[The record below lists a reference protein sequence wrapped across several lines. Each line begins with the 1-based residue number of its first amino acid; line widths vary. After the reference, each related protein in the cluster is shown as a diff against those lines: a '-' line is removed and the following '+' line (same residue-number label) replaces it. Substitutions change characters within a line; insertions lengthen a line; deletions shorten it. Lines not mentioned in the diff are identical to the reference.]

1 MSEQTEKTNKG
12 TTRGRKPAAKATDG
26 KKNTRKKP
34 AAPEAARDPERE
46 GGNATPSAPEAPPVE
61 RDTPEA
67 NVTGEPPAASVP
79 DNAEGGGADN
89 SNGNSNNDMQGGGND
104 NAGDNNESGNSENE
118 PGQSGGNADQNTAPT
133 DQNNGKPE
141 QEQPAPA
148 QWEVSRVLKV
158 TKPLMEGEDVKALQL
173 ALIANGYHCGVAGA
187 SGIFEKY
194 TAYAVR
200 CFQSSHGL
208 IVDGKA
214 GRFTVAA
221 LGGVWKG

>member
-1 MSEQTEKTNKG
+1 MSEQTEKTNKTG
-12 TTRGRKPAAKATDG
+12 TARGRKPAAKATGG

-34 AAPEAARDPERE
+34 DAPETARDPERE
-46 GGNATPSAPEAPPVE
+46 GGNTAPSAPEAPPVE
-61 RDTPEA
+61 RDAPGA
-67 NVTGEPPAASVP
+67 NATGEPPAAP
-79 DNAEGGGADN
+79 IP
-89 SNGNSNNDMQGGGND
+89 GNEEGGGND
-104 NAGDNNESGNSENE
+104 NAGGNNESGNSANE

-141 QEQPAPA
+141 QEPPAPA

-221 LGGVWKG
+221 LGGMWKG

>member
-1 MSEQTEKTNKG
+1 MPFPLGWLSARPLSGISLALPRTKRREPEQG
-12 TTRGRKPAAKATDG
+12 RGGPLPRRRGEGWRAG
-26 KKNTRKKP
+26 FVL
-34 AAPEAARDPERE
+34 ARCPRRVSW
-46 GGNATPSAPEAPPVE
+46 TLH
-61 RDTPEA
+61 
-67 NVTGEPPAASVP
+67 
-79 DNAEGGGADN
+79 
-89 SNGNSNNDMQGGGND
+89 
-104 NAGDNNESGNSENE
+104 
-118 PGQSGGNADQNTAPT
+118 ADQNTAPT